1 MILLGGLGQLAG
13 GYKKNFW
20 ITANGEYVGYGFPRR
35 GASTEHGS
43 RGSFVSGGRPWLVSK
58 EDRADEYAEENSYNQ
73 GFHGL
78 LRFWRTWNRLNNL
91 RKR

>member
-1 MILLGGLGQLAG
+1 MAG
-13 GYKKNFW
+13 GYKKNYW

-43 RGSFVSGGRPWLVSK
+43 RGSFVSGGGCRLVSE
-58 EDRADEYAEENSYNQ
+58 EDRADEDSDEDTYDQ

-78 LRFWRTWNRLNNL
+78 LRLVRIWNRLNNL